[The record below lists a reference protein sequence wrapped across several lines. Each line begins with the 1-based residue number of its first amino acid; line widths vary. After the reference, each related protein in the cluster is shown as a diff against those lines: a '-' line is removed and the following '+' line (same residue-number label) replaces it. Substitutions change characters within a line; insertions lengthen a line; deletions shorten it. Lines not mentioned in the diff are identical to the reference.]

1 MLLEY
6 LICGARTYHSNNDQ
20 LSMWDWLTKK
30 TLTVPRARSQDER
43 IGLFCE
49 PWVDIV
55 QPWTHVSLDLLV
67 PKYVVEVTDG

>member
-49 PWVDIV
+49 P
-55 QPWTHVSLDLLV
+55 
-67 PKYVVEVTDG
+67 